1 MSAPKQFSAA
11 LTPALDGVV
20 KPLRCRKVIRAPKH
34 RRMFSLRQT
43 WPIAT
48 ICEKLFMQWTEGGP
62 DYDPGVVYD
71 VVPDGFSID
80 TVGNDYNGHV
90 GHAMTG
96 LAKD

>member
-1 MSAPKQFSAA
+1 
-11 LTPALDGVV
+11 
-20 KPLRCRKVIRAPKH
+20 
-34 RRMFSLRQT
+34 
-43 WPIAT
+43 
-48 ICEKLFMQWTEGGP
+48 MQWTEGGP

-71 VVPDGFSID
+71 VMPDGFSID